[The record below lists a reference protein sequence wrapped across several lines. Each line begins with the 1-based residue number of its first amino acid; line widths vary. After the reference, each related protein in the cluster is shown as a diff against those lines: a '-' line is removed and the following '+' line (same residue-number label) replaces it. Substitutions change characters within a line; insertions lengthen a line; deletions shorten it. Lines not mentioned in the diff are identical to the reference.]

1 MAKFDRRSFLKSSA
15 LAAIPALSISSA
27 FANSKPE
34 LPENF
39 KASDRVVFRFDG
51 AQLSPMEYLNKL
63 QKINSDSPIQMDSY
77 GKGGVVEALEKNSLK
92 LRIRKKRYICLLE
105 HSPIS

>member
-1 MAKFDRRSFLKSSA
+1 MMTKLARRSFLKSSV

-39 KASDRVVFRFDG
+39 KASDQVVFRFDG
-51 AQLSPMEYLNKL
+51 AQLSPIEYLNKL

-77 GKGGVVEALEKNSLK
+77 GKGGVVEALEKNSQTS
-92 LRIRKKRYICLLE
+92 RVRKKPYTCPLE
-105 HSPIS
+105 H